1 MCIRD
6 SPLSSQFERPEQTAS
21 FAALLGSLASEQS
34 GTKHLVDLLSP
45 KRVVIRHPE
54 RNRWLAIAGMVL
66 AASLLMIIFGWSSL
80 SKKHQKIREL
90 TQKLDRIATSNAG
103 KGNRPGVGQIIGE
116 VGEIDQWKL
125 HDINWLSE
133 LKQLS
138 DRMLTPDDIIVNKL
152 RVSAGRGIAQLNM
165 NNRVASIKKENDL
178 LTSLVTRPYEVN
190 NKLSKAESSKDY
202 PLGHDLSVSYSPDLE
217 ALVQRVNVQAAEF
230 LEKQAQQQQVIT
242 AEEPR

>member
-1 MCIRD
+1 
-6 SPLSSQFERPEQTAS
+6 
-21 FAALLGSLASEQS
+21 
-34 GTKHLVDLLSP
+34 
-45 KRVVIRHPE
+45 
-54 RNRWLAIAGMVL
+54 
-66 AASLLMIIFGWSSL
+66 
-80 SKKHQKIREL
+80 
-90 TQKLDRIATSNAG
+90 
-103 KGNRPGVGQIIGE
+103 
-116 VGEIDQWKL
+116 
-125 HDINWLSE
+125 
-133 LKQLS
+133 
-138 DRMLTPDDIIVNKL
+138 
-152 RVSAGRGIAQLNM
+152 M

>member
-1 MCIRD
+1 
-6 SPLSSQFERPEQTAS
+6 
-21 FAALLGSLASEQS
+21 
-34 GTKHLVDLLSP
+34 
-45 KRVVIRHPE
+45 
-54 RNRWLAIAGMVL
+54 MVL

-90 TQKLDRIATSNAG
+90 TQKPDRIATSNAG